1 MAPIEVTASPVPRRH
16 DVDWLRVLAF
26 SLVFLYHCGRF
37 FDREWWHIKNST
49 TSPVVDALKGI
60 VDLWGM
66 ALIFLVSGA
75 SIYFALR
82 PGGAV
87 RFLRDR
93 ASRLLVPLVLGIL
106 VLAPPQIY
114 LTRLTHGE
122 FDGSFLDF
130 LPLYFR
136 DWRIWNGNFAWSGVH
151 LWYLEDLFLFTL
163 VLVPLFVVLKGPS
176 GRRFTEAFGRLSAR
190 PGAIFLWVL
199 PLALLLVLADPFGI
213 RGAEL
218 PVDLMRLALYWPFLV
233 FGFLVFSNG
242 GIQQA
247 IVGHRN
253 VALAIAVALT
263 LAAPVFGS
271 LPGLDSIFLL
281 YALVMFLASLLS
293 WSTLVAILGYGMR
306 HLSVHLR
313 VLSYANEAV
322 LPFYVLHHPVI
333 LTVGYFVIPL
343 SLPILAKYL
352 IIAASAFG
360 VTLGLY
366 AFGVRP
372 WGPVR
377 WAFGLKPRKASPA
390 AGLAAQPAA

>member
-1 MAPIEVTASPVPRRH
+1 MKPIEQSARPVQRRH
-16 DVDWLRVLAF
+16 DVDWLRVVAF

-49 TSPVVDALKGI
+49 TSPVMDALKGI

-66 ALIFLVSGA
+66 ALIFLISGA
-75 SIYFALR
+75 SIHFALHSGR
-82 PGGAV
+82 AV

-93 ASRLLVPLVLGIL
+93 ALRLLVPLVLGIL

-114 LTRLTHGE
+114 LTQLTHGG
-122 FDGSFLDF
+122 FHGSLLDF

-136 DWRIWNGNFAWSGVH
+136 DWRIWDGNFAWSGVH

-163 VLVPLFVVLKGPS
+163 VLLPLFVAFKS
-176 GRRFTEAFGRLSAR
+176 ATGRRFTEILARVSAR
-190 PGAIFLWVL
+190 PGVILLWML
-199 PLALLLVLADPFGI
+199 PLALLLMLADPFGI
-213 RGAEL
+213 LGAEL
-218 PVDLMRLALYWPFLV
+218 PVDLIRLIVFWPSLV
-233 FGFLVFSNG
+233 IGFLVFSDG
-242 GIQQA
+242 RIQQA
-247 IVGHRN
+247 IIGQRN
-253 VALAIAVALT
+253 IALAIAVGLT
-263 LAAPVFGS
+263 IAAPLLSG
-271 LPGLDSIFLL
+271 LPGLDSILLL

-306 HLSVHLR
+306 HLCVGHR

-333 LTVGYFVIPL
+333 LTIGYFIIPL
-343 SLPILAKYL
+343 PLPILLKYL
-352 IIAASAFG
+352 VIAASAFS

-366 AFGVRP
+366 ELGIRP

-377 WAFGLKPRKASPA
+377 WAFGLKPRKALPA
-390 AGLAAQPAA
+390 ELVAQPAA